1 MNEVTRRTCLALSAL
16 APLAIGALA
25 RPSRSD
31 DNVSSREVIRDRY
44 FPNLLL
50 TTHEG
55 RRVRFYDDLLKDK
68 VVTVNFMYTQCE
80 DGRCPLT
87 TANLVR
93 VQKLLGDRVGRDIF
107 MYSFTLAPGHD
118 TPAVLARY
126 AKAYG
131 VGPGWTFVTG
141 SPGDMERLRRK
152 LGFAWANPVRD
163 AKRSSHTGNLRY
175 GNEPAQ
181 LWAACPTMAKPEWI
195 VESISFVDWPKT
207 T

>member
-107 MYSFTLAPGHD
+107 MYSFTLAPEHD

-141 SPGDMERLRRK
+141 SPADMERLRRK

-175 GNEPAQ
+175 GNERAQ